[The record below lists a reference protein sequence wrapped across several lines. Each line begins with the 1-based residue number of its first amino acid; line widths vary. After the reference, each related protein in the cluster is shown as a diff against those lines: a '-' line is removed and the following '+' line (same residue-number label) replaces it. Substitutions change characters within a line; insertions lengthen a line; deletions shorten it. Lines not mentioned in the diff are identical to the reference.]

1 VTLLKRKQ
9 RITRTQQVQLL
20 SPYVSDCLPVSLL
33 VYGFAWHAANADH
46 FNHPPSD
53 IYVSSSKVLLAA
65 VDDEFEEAVEEGGD
79 IPGFGNIVEETTMVT
94 SNNHSGQDDS
104 WSGTAPQD
112 QNKDENDDE
121 KNRMLL
127 FPVSELPEGPSF
139 EAASSSAADFEDEGY
154 PHSSKT

>member
-1 VTLLKRKQ
+1 
-9 RITRTQQVQLL
+9 
-20 SPYVSDCLPVSLL
+20 
-33 VYGFAWHAANADH
+33 
-46 FNHPPSD
+46 
-53 IYVSSSKVLLAA
+53 VSSSKVLLAA